1 MVATLMAVVSMT
13 EAAAIARYDAATA
26 ETTWSIG
33 ELAAEFG
40 ITSRTLRVYEE
51 EGLLDPAREGT
62 RRIYNERNR
71 VRLRLILRGKRL
83 GWSLSE
89 IRESFDLYDS
99 SLGEQAQLELMLS
112 KLEQRRETL
121 IAQRDDIDSA
131 LRDLEQV
138 ESNARQ
144 SLREIRAQ
152 QDNSQSLQ
160 QEQENNAHS
169 FFEF

>member
-1 MVATLMAVVSMT
+1 MT
-13 EAAAIARYDAATA
+13 RQTENTGDISKQS
-26 ETTWSIG
+26 WGIG
-33 ELAAEFG
+33 ELASEFG

-51 EGLLDPAREGT
+51 EGLLDPERDGT
-62 RRIYNERNR
+62 RRVYNERNR

-121 IAQRDDIDSA
+121 NAQRDDIDSA
-131 LRDLEQV
+131 LWDLQQV

-144 SLREIRAQ
+144 SLRTIRAAKGKPRVATGAGQ
-152 QDNSQSLQ
+152 
-160 QEQENNAHS
+160 
-169 FFEF
+169 

>member
-1 MVATLMAVVSMT
+1 MT
-13 EAAAIARYDAATA
+13 SQHNNNRDT
-26 ETTWSIG
+26 ETDRRTYGIG
-33 ELAAEFG
+33 ELATEFG

-51 EGLLDPAREGT
+51 EGLLDPHRAGT

-99 SLGEQAQLELMLS
+99 KLGEQAQLELMLN
-112 KLEQRRETL
+112 KLTQRRETL

-131 LRDLEQV
+131 LQDLDQV

-144 SLREIRAQ
+144 SLRGIRA
-152 QDNSQSLQ
+152 LQ
-160 QEQENNAHS
+160 GRHKPAS
-169 FFEF
+169 TGAI